1 MLLESLAGLDWDTA
15 AFSNVP
21 ESSPTLAALRGW
33 ASRNRFHVEE
43 RLSPCPVRPIP
54 ESFDALLGS
63 MPSRF
68 RTAIRSTR
76 RKLAAAYEVEFGL
89 HEDAAGFEDAL
100 ATLFANH
107 ESRWQARGESGV
119 FVNER
124 RREFYRILTPRLFE
138 SGALRFFYLK
148 LDGRIVAQEYC
159 FAHDGIVYLLQEG
172 FDYALAKENIGNALR
187 SYVFD
192 YLIEHQY
199 RAYDF
204 LAGVTRHKMNWS
216 ESAPNDVTLNLSRPS
231 LRGHWAFHDARA
243 RARQGSAAAAAGPT
257 EAGGRR
263 DAAACAG
270 RRHAMRVPVVVLNM
284 HYSGLGIARSLGPHG
299 VPVYGLSSDPD
310 FPGNFSRYCQFRLS
324 PDSLHEPERLR
335 DFLVDFAGTFDARPI
350 LLPTRDHDIEF
361 LVTHR
366 EALEQRFTIPL
377 ASREVIE
384 QATNKDKCLAIAAA
398 AGIRVPA
405 HHTVRA
411 RRAASGDFWTTRVP
425 CDRETAVRQA
435 LAAPWRMGAPSVGRR
450 P

>member
-1 MLLESLAGLDWDTA
+1 MNDGFRVKIVSDLAELTGLRGEWSRLVNGAAGASTFLTPEWQLSWLEAYRPTAPLQAACAYLGDELVGLAPVMIERETCLGVPLRCLRFIGDGTFESDHLDFVLRADLADALRNVLLESLAGLDWDTA

-21 ESSPTLAALRGW
+21 ESSPTLAALRDW
-33 ASRNRFHVEE
+33 ATRNRFHVEE
-43 RLSPCPVRPIP
+43 RLSPCPIRPIP

-89 HEDAAGFEDAL
+89 HQEPAGFEDAL

-119 FVNER
+119 FVNEQ

-159 FAHDGIVYLLQEG
+159 FAQDGVVYLLQEG

-216 ESAPNDVTLNLSRPS
+216 ESAPNDVTLTLSRPS
-231 LRGHWAFHDARA
+231 LRGNWAFHAPRA
-243 RARQGSAAAAAGPT
+243 L
-257 EAGGRR
+257 E
-263 DAAACAG
+263 
-270 RRHAMRVPVVVLNM
+270 RVK
-284 HYSGLGIARSLGPHG
+284 
-299 VPVYGLSSDPD
+299 D
-310 FPGNFSRYCQFRLS
+310 
-324 PDSLHEPERLR
+324 RLR
-335 DFLVDFAGTFDARPI
+335 PL
-350 LLPTRDHDIEF
+350 RDR
-361 LVTHR
+361 L
-366 EALEQRFTIPL
+366 
-377 ASREVIE
+377 
-384 QATNKDKCLAIAAA
+384 
-398 AGIRVPA
+398 
-405 HHTVRA
+405 
-411 RRAASGDFWTTRVP
+411 
-425 CDRETAVRQA
+425 RQA
-435 LAAPWRMGAPSVGRR
+435 ADGTQPPAQDGGTP
-450 P
+450 